1 MLLGDGPTLGDHQS
15 RMNRTTR
22 GQWDWYAQHRAQ
34 VEKLIRPHARGR
46 RICVLGA
53 GNCNDLDLRWLTE
66 AYREVRL
73 TDIDRA
79 ALERA
84 VERQGVAGK
93 VDIDAPVDLTGIAEI
108 ATSWKGRPVADA
120 EVARAIER
128 VNGQSSM
135 VNGGFDVVL
144 SPCVLSQLLC
154 GVRDVLIKD
163 HPSWPA
169 LKSAIRARHL
179 RNVLAMTR
187 PGGRGVIVVDLS
199 STSAIPGL
207 DQAREDQ
214 WPDLMRLAVRDRK
227 CFVGLEP
234 AELRAALGSDGVGEL
249 RVSEPWVWHLGWG
262 KAFLCYA
269 LTVNGK

>member
-1 MLLGDGPTLGDHQS
+1 
-15 RMNRTTR
+15 
-22 GQWDWYAQHRAQ
+22 
-34 VEKLIRPHARGR
+34 
-46 RICVLGA
+46 VLGA

-66 AYREVRL
+66 AFTEVRL
-73 TDIDRA
+73 MDIDRP

-84 VERQGVAGK
+84 AQRQGVAGK
-93 VDIDAPVDLTGIAEI
+93 VQIEAPVDLTGVAET
-108 ATSWKGRPVADA
+108 AASWKGKTVSDA
-120 EVARAIER
+120 QVARAIEV
-128 VNGQSSM
+128 VNGQSSI
-135 VNGGFDVVL
+135 VNGGDGFDVVL

-154 GVRDVLIKD
+154 GVRDELGKD

-169 LKSAIRARHL
+169 LKAAIRARHL
-179 RNVLAMTR
+179 RTVLAMTR

-234 AELRAALGSDGVGEL
+234 AELRAALGSDGLGEV

-262 KAFLCYA
+262 KAFLVYGMT
-269 LTVNGK
+269 LQRR